1 MLGVADRRSSL
12 RLIGAVVNDIRT
24 QEIESQSADEDQYD
38 VGIGVH
44 YPDEILKIGE
54 QYGES

>member
-1 MLGVADRRSSL
+1 MLDVADRRSSP

-44 YPDEILKIGE
+44 YCDEILKIGE

>member
-1 MLGVADRRSSL
+1 MLDVADRRSSL
-12 RLIGAVVNDIRT
+12 RLIGALVNDIRT
-24 QEIESQSADEDQYD
+24 QEIESQSTDEDQYN

-44 YPDEILKIGE
+44 YPDKVLKIGE